1 VGCLLCGKEI
11 GPLQQ
16 LKEEEFCCSAHR
28 KSYTSR
34 LSKGIHLL
42 LACEPEPHRAA
53 PFASLQRIHE
63 NKISHLAILRFA
75 PPSTRSPVAR
85 KRCPITIT
93 PVLGARPLRPR
104 PNTAARSPEHPPC
117 MSLAFQFSTRAPRF
131 ACEPALEDGLQA
143 KASVTPP
150 VRERIST
157 ALPKPQPKP
166 FDIIVPGLEFA
177 PVSLPAS
184 PPAMGI
190 AASGALAPPRAEYAR
205 SRPPTNSH
213 AAAPAPGIPVSTP
226 CPAPA
231 RPAVRAPELALKP
244 GFEGLDSVEA
254 TVEPATR
261 LGLKDRAVCMSVAA
275 GPIRP
280 KQDRMV
286 RIAGPAQAAPRLIL
300 PQPARMHPCGPP
312 LQTSATPVSGSGPA
326 PFAFGCGISEPLFT
340 VTCGAQRRRPPES
353 PLKVLAFS
361 PVTCPPDFSVAPPAK
376 PATMPLSI
384 PAMPAPVLEPMEA
397 PLAETARPPA
407 GIIQLEYYSARVKSE
422 WISDVK
428 PVRARLALAYPAFR
442 LSPLVAHTVSRKTR
456 SNLRFIGR
464 AQSDSP
470 ERAKWRTVAK
480 VAAAGLLLGV
490 GLLGGISFVSSHVRS
505 TADAPA
511 MADVRPVSQPF
522 ERNAPSPRP
531 EGVLGRIR
539 SAVSHRATAEIADNF
554 EKGMQAWGAKG
565 KNWPPG
571 WTRHPDGYVRTG
583 ELALFRPSMTH
594 ANYHLEFMAQIE
606 GSALGWVV
614 HARDK
619 QNYHAM
625 KLRVV
630 DPGLRPVVAIVHYSV
645 VRGKPGKRV
654 ETPLSLMVH
663 NNEPVVV
670 AVEVK
675 GGRVITS
682 VEGQEVDSWVENEH
696 ALGGVGFFSEAG
708 EHARLYWMK
717 VAVNRGLLGTLCGYV
732 ARALGDGGQ
741 STASAAPGNGR
752 QPADWPLP
760 QAPAEYPKAVLSA
773 ALGITG
779 NRRNRRWVR

>member
-28 KSYTSR
+28 KSYASR
-34 LSKGIHLL
+34 LSKGLHLL
-42 LACEPEPHRAA
+42 LTGEPEPRRAA
-53 PFASLQRIHE
+53 PFAPLQRIYE
-63 NKISHLAILRFA
+63 NKISQLATLRFA
-75 PPSTRSPVAR
+75 PPSTCSPVAR
-85 KRCPITIT
+85 KRCPVAIT
-93 PVLGARPLRPR
+93 PVLGTRPLRPR
-104 PNTAARSPEHPPC
+104 PNAAARSPERPPC
-117 MSLAFQFSTRAPRF
+117 MTLAFQFATRAPRF
-131 ACEPALEDGLQA
+131 ACEPALEDSLQA
-143 KASVTPP
+143 KASVAPP
-150 VRERIST
+150 VCERIST
-157 ALPKPQPKP
+157 ALPKPRPKP
-166 FDIIVPGLEFA
+166 SGIIVPGLEFA

-190 AASGALAPPRAEYAR
+190 AASGAFALPRAEHAR
-205 SRPPTNSH
+205 SRPTNPH
-213 AAAPAPGIPVSTP
+213 AAAPAPGIPASTP

-231 RPAVRAPELALKP
+231 RPAVRAPELALNP
-244 GFEGLDSVEA
+244 EFERLDSVETA
-254 TVEPATR
+254 TEPATR
-261 LGLKDRAVCMSVAA
+261 LALKDRAVYAPVAA

-280 KQDRMV
+280 GQDRMV
-286 RIAGPAQAAPRLIL
+286 HLAGPAQAAPRLIL
-300 PQPARMHPCGPP
+300 PQPAQILPCGPP
-312 LQTSATPVSGSGPA
+312 VQTSATSVSGRGPA
-326 PFAFGCGISEPLFT
+326 PLAFGCGIVEPPFT
-340 VTCGAQRRRPPES
+340 VSCGAQRRRPLES
-353 PLKVLAFS
+353 PLKVFAFS
-361 PVTCPPDFSVAPPAK
+361 PATCPPDFSVAPPAK
-376 PATMPLSI
+376 PAVMALSI
-384 PAMPAPVLEPMEA
+384 PAMPAPVFEAVEA
-397 PLAETARPPA
+397 PVAEMVRPPA
-407 GIIQLEYYSARVKSE
+407 GIIPLEYYSARVKSE
-422 WISDVK
+422 WSSDVK
-428 PVRARLALAYPAFR
+428 PVRTRLALAYPAFR
-442 LSPLVAHTVSRKTR
+442 LSPLVARTALRKTR

-511 MADVRPVSQPF
+511 MAEVRPASQPF
-522 ERNAPSPRP
+522 ERNAPRPQP

-554 EKGMQAWGAKG
+554 EKGMQSWVAKG
-565 KNWPPG
+565 KNWAPG

-583 ELALFRPSMTH
+583 ELALFRPSMTY
-594 ANYHLEFMAQIE
+594 ASYHLEFMAQIE

-675 GGRVITS
+675 GDRVITS

-696 ALGGVGFFSEAG
+696 APGGVGFFSEAG

-717 VAVNRGLLGTLCGYV
+717 VAVNRDLLGTLCGYV
-732 ARALGDGGQ
+732 AKALGDRGQ

-752 QPADWPLP
+752 RPADWPLP
-760 QAPAEYPKAVLSA
+760 QAPAAYPEVSLSA
-773 ALGITG
+773 ALGIAG
-779 NRRNRRWVR
+779 KRRNRRWVR